1 MCVSQQDFELIMQSN
16 GSKLALWN
24 NFVSAHQID
33 TDSVPLFTINE
44 GRVASFAYG
53 RDQRLV
59 LKRSDDME
67 LLMRRLGQQLMKEF
81 SQQSIVHDGILY
93 LMFRRQNDGVIPLYF
108 GKAEILGRGD
118 ANLSAN
124 ISDLA
129 TGDGKFGRWGYNYA
143 YHFGDL
149 SAVTLPGHPEGK
161 KTRKYD
167 DWRKAL
173 LTQQA
178 DSLTTNG
185 DIRFWAC
192 LWGPDRQ
199 SIWRDF
205 GTTRL
210 AFEEYLLIGVAS
222 ELFPNDLLNREGRNR
237 LA

>member
-1 MCVSQQDFELIMQSN
+1 MLSN
-16 GSKLALWN
+16 DPKQVLWN
-24 NFVSAHQID
+24 NFVSAHRIN
-33 TDSVPLFTINE
+33 TDSVPLFATEN
-44 GRVASFAYG
+44 GCVASFGYG
-53 RDQRLV
+53 KDQRLV
-59 LKRSDDME
+59 LKRSAEMDT
-67 LLMRRLGQQLMKEF
+67 LMRQLGQQLMTEF
-81 SQQSIVHDGILY
+81 RQQSIVHDGILY
-93 LMFRRQNDGVIPLYF
+93 LMFRRENAKVIPLYF
-108 GKAEILGRGD
+108 GKAELLGKGD
-118 ANLSAN
+118 ANLSVN
-124 ISDLA
+124 ISDLT
-129 TGDGKFGRWGYNYA
+129 TGVSKFGRWGYSYA
-143 YHFGDL
+143 YHLGDL

-161 KTRKYD
+161 KSRKYE

-173 LTQQA
+173 FTPQC

-185 DIRFWAC
+185 DVRFWAC